1 MIAEVWR
8 ARRKTIASATVIAL
22 IAGGTLTVAALHPGF
37 PVSDV
42 DLTSRDV
49 WVTNGSELLGGRL
62 NKQIDELNGSI
73 TTASPASDLLQRGD
87 AVFVV
92 DPDNDRLESVDPA
105 TTSITSSVD
114 LPPDAEVAYG
124 GEVIAVVSHGKLW
137 ALSSVGDL
145 RLDVVSQPPLLD
157 LGAGGHAVVTA
168 EGEIVAVSPDD
179 GALYRIP
186 TLADAPVESAFPKIG
201 EFQLAAIGDRVVALD
216 ESTNELVLDDGT
228 VRPLGE
234 DRALELQ
241 QSGPASD
248 HAVLATGTG
257 LLRVALGSGD
267 VEVVDAEVSSGTSD
281 ADDVAAPVNHGRR
294 PSAMCSRAREPTRSC
309 RTSTS
314 RPPAIA
320 SSSG

>member
-1 MIAEVWR
+1 MIANTRGGFEVIAEVWR

-73 TTASPASDLLQRGD
+73 TTASPASDLLQHGD

-124 GEVIAVVSHGKLW
+124 ERSSPSSRTASCGRSPRSATCGSTSCRSLRCSTSAW
-137 ALSSVGDL
+137 AGTRSS
-145 RLDVVSQPPLLD
+145 
-157 LGAGGHAVVTA
+157 
-168 EGEIVAVSPDD
+168 
-179 GALYRIP
+179 
-186 TLADAPVESAFPKIG
+186 
-201 EFQLAAIGDRVVALD
+201 
-216 ESTNELVLDDGT
+216 
-228 VRPLGE
+228 
-234 DRALELQ
+234 
-241 QSGPASD
+241 
-248 HAVLATGTG
+248 
-257 LLRVALGSGD
+257 
-267 VEVVDAEVSSGTSD
+267 
-281 ADDVAAPVNHGRR
+281 RR
-294 PSAMCSRAREPTRSC
+294 RARSSRCHPTTACSTASRRSPTR
-309 RTSTS
+309 
-314 RPPAIA
+314 P
-320 SSSG
+320 